1 MFVYTF
7 RLVVEDPIDD
17 DGADRLFEAGVD
29 DGFLETGPSGHSIGF
44 ECEAE
49 EFRAAML
56 SAIEKI
62 EEVEAAG
69 FEVVRFEPDELV
81 SGANIA
87 DRTGRTRQSISLLI
101 RGERGPG
108 GWPRP
113 VAGNVRSPLW
123 RWADVAA
130 WFEDFDGSQHV
141 DREEAAF
148 LAAVN
153 EVLATRRALRPV
165 DVTTRERLVGLVG

>member
-1 MFVYTF
+1 MAVYTF
-7 RLVVEDPIDD
+7 RLSVEDPIDD

-29 DGFLETGPSGHSIGF
+29 DGFLETGPSGHSVGF

-49 EFRAAML
+49 DFHTAML

-62 EEVEAAG
+62 EQVEAAG
-69 FEVVRFEPDELV
+69 FEVLRMEPDVFV
-81 SGANIA
+81 SAADIA

-130 WFEDFDGSQHV
+130 WFEGFDGSQQV
-141 DREEAAF
+141 DREETAF

-165 DVTTRERLVGLVG
+165 DAVTRERLVGLVG